1 MSSADASDQLLDPRV
16 AEEYRIAE
24 KRFYGLVS
32 DVHLPQLDAQLF
44 TKYFLKQKSP
54 QRLDSLKD
62 IVEKLEAH
70 KLATLRILKAI
81 QERESIMQ
89 SILATADAFGRR
101 NITTLDAQTT
111 VLQQLYRHQQ
121 ITLSII
127 EGIFAWR
134 NGLTRPYPFQY
145 KGRNY
150 LRKIVED
157 CEFLDSCQLKTIL
170 PLRVAQFPLCSNISA
185 LKMFHD
191 KKGKGGDAIDGRSGK
206 LSPVRSP
213 GKSPRKSQQRTPAS
227 QLPPNDADQTAR
239 LRAAESLLFAEH
251 GLQVRVMRE
260 LLALA
265 NKRQFVTLLSTP
277 DIVPNCATGILVSD
291 PNWEGPLREWM
302 QTALQRAEHDALDPS
317 SGNTSSPTRRAP
329 STGPPATVAFASAN
343 VEKHVAQPPPTE
355 ATVAASPRTPT
366 RSVSP
371 GSSSARS
378 ASVGSSSAATPR
390 LNSARSATDDAA
402 PQGAPEPETAEVPS
416 EPVAPTAA
424 TESEAPSPTPAAAS
438 GAGYDDEFEEDD

>member
-1 MSSADASDQLLDPRV
+1 MSSTEANDHLLDPRV

-24 KRFYGLVS
+24 KRFHALVS

-62 IVEKLEAH
+62 IVEKLESH

-89 SILATADAFGRR
+89 TILATADAFGRR
-101 NITTLDAQTT
+101 NITTLDAQTS

-121 ITLSII
+121 ITLAII
-127 EGIFAWR
+127 EGVFAWR

-191 KKGKGGDAIDGRSGK
+191 KKGKGDSIDGRSGK

-213 GKSPRKSQQRTPAS
+213 SKSPRKTQHRTPAS
-227 QLPPNDADQTAR
+227 QIPPNDVDQTAR

-302 QTALQRAEHDALDPS
+302 QTALQRAEHDALESSSSNPS
-317 SGNTSSPTRRAP
+317 PARRAP
-329 STGPPATVAFASAN
+329 STGPTTAVKSSLRVEKQVSPHLAEQCTAPATV
-343 VEKHVAQPPPTE
+343 
-355 ATVAASPRTPT
+355 ASPRTPT
-366 RSVSP
+366 RSDSP
-371 GSSSARS
+371 ASSRS
-378 ASVGSSSAATPR
+378 PSVGSSSAATPR
-390 LNSARSATDDAA
+390 LNSARSAPEDSSPLPPQDREAA
-402 PQGAPEPETAEVPS
+402 ETSEAQPVESAEPNG
-416 EPVAPTAA
+416 
-424 TESEAPSPTPAAAS
+424 SEAPASTPPAAS